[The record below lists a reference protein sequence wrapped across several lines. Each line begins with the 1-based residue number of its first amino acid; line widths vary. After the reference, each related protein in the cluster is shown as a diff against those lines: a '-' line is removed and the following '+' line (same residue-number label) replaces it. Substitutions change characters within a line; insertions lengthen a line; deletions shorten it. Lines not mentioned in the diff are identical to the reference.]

1 MKRRVAPRLIALIL
15 AATWLASACAV
26 AAPAAPTP
34 APIVAPTPVDPI
46 SGDIVVFAASSLTD
60 AFKDIAQ
67 DFHHAHADAHVVLSF
82 GGSSQLAVQL
92 ENGARADVFASADQV
107 QMDAARRANVIS
119 GPDRTFA
126 KNRLVVIAPRENPA
140 GVNSLEDLARDGLK
154 VIGAQVNVPIGAYTQ
169 TLLDSASAAPGYG
182 SDFSRRVQRNIVSRE
197 DTVRQI
203 VAKIQLGEGDAAVVY
218 LTDVTPQIADQFV
231 EIALPDSLQVI
242 ANYPIAPAKG
252 RNPTGGQAFIDYVL
266 SDAGQ
271 HSLAQWGFLTHPSTS
286 PEGT

>member
-1 MKRRVAPRLIALIL
+1 MKRLFVPMLIAVVL
-15 AATWLASACAV
+15 AAWVSACAV

-34 APIVAPTPVDPI
+34 APIAVPTLVDPI

-60 AFKDIAQ
+60 AFKDIAA
-67 DFHHAHADAHVVLSF
+67 DFQRLHPAARVVLSF

-92 ENGARADVFASADQV
+92 ENGARADVFASADQA
-107 QMDAARRANVIS
+107 QMDLARRASVILS
-119 GPDRTFA
+119 PDRTFV

-140 GVNSLEDLARDGLK
+140 GVSSLQDLARDGVK

-169 TLLDSASAAPGYG
+169 TLLESASAAPGYG
-182 SDFSRRVQRNIVSRE
+182 SDFSRRVERNLVSRE

-231 EIALPDSLQVI
+231 EIALPDTLQVI
-242 ANYPIAPAKG
+242 ANYPVAQARG
-252 RNPTGGQAFIDYVL
+252 RNPNGGQAFIDYVL

-271 HSLAQWGFLTHPSTS
+271 YALAPWGFLTLPPTS
-286 PEGT
+286 PEGS

>member
-1 MKRRVAPRLIALIL
+1 VKRVIAPGLVAII
-15 AATWLASACAV
+15 LASACAV
-26 AAPAAPTP
+26 APPAAPTP
-34 APIVAPTPVDPI
+34 APIIAATPVDPI

-67 DFHHAHADAHVVLSF
+67 DFLHAHPSTRVVLSF

-92 ENGARADVFASADQV
+92 ENGARADVFASADQAQV
-107 QMDAARRANVIS
+107 DAARRANVILS
-119 GPDRTFA
+119 PDRIFA

-140 GVNSLEDLARDGLK
+140 GVSSLQDLARDGLK

-169 TLLDSASAAPGYG
+169 TLLESASVAPGYG
-182 SDFSRRVQRNIVSRE
+182 SDFSRRVERNLVSRE

-203 VAKIQLGEGDAAVVY
+203 VAKIQLGEGDAAIVY

-242 ANYPIAPAKG
+242 ATYPIAPARG
-252 RNPTGGQAFIDYVL
+252 RNPTGGQAFIEYVL

-271 HSLAQWGFLTHPSTS
+271 HSLAQWGFLTIPTGSL
-286 PEGT
+286 EGS